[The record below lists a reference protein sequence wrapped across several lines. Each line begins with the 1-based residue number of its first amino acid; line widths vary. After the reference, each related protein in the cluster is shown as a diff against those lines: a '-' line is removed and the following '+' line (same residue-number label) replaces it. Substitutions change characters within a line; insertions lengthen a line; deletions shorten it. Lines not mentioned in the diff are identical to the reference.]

1 MLSNCSARGLLRVP
15 WTARRSNQSI
25 PKEIHPEYSLKGPVL
40 KAKPQYFGH
49 LMQRTNSLEDP
60 EAGKDWGQEK
70 GATEDEMVEKTPVDS
85 EGQGSLARCSPW
97 GGTESDMTKSLNNN
111 TTWEII
117 KTLMRPWTG
126 VWEPGVKSPGKQSE
140 GSLPAPQS
148 LPHHHPYPGLTLGG
162 SWISTGTLLGG
173 SLRTEMLQAP
183 PLGNPKW
190 LSGKESACQYR
201 RLRRCRFNP
210 WVGKIPGE
218 GHGNLHQY
226 PCLGD
231 PMDSRCTGS

>member
-1 MLSNCSARGLLRVP
+1 M
-15 WTARRSNQSI
+15 Q
-25 PKEIHPEYSLKGPVL
+25 
-40 KAKPQYFGH
+40 KAD
-49 LMQRTNSLEDP
+49 SLEKSLMLGKP
-60 EAGKDWGQEK
+60 EGRRRRGEKKDEVVGWHHCLYGYEFDQ
-70 GATEDEMVEKTPVDS
+70 TPVDS

-231 PMDSRCTGS
+231 PMDSRSTGS